1 MEVFVPPIML
11 LGERLSA
18 SVSAAAGA
26 GRLVY
31 APPQLWTVG
40 LLHLGI
46 RWSPLWV
53 SVGCFLHVDVDCCLH
68 VEVGEVILPMVAL
81 RLSLSYDE
89 FVGLGVARPRV
100 SVSACRV
107 ADDVPMR
114 IPLGVAWGPCWH
126 GPI

>member
-1 MEVFVPPIML
+1 MLVVVVAGLGLGRVLVCLVIPRVPRRLEMEVFVPPIML

-26 GRLVY
+26 GRLAY

-40 LLHLGI
+40 PLRLGI

-53 SVGCFLHVDVDCCLH
+53 SVGCFLHVGVDCCLH

-81 RLSLSYDE
+81 RLSL
-89 FVGLGVARPRV
+89 G
-100 SVSACRV
+100 
-107 ADDVPMR
+107 
-114 IPLGVAWGPCWH
+114 
-126 GPI
+126 